1 MEIAALLAE
10 YLRTPVSSRGELV
23 ASNPSLFAPDVV
35 EALDDAYD
43 LLAQVRKQAR
53 DACRSIDDVME
64 NLDLPSLPRLT
75 PTERSE
81 LVFTEEVMIAQ
92 FVDELLLLLSQ
103 RETTFCS
110 LKERLSAS
118 DEVCNFAKP
127 WHQQRSVVLEI
138 LSFLPV
144 ECTFNVAENVCRL
157 WQTWL
162 CVPADSRAF
171 WTGCVQREFPENM
184 QTLIQLQEVDLY
196 ESDWRTIAMICCTDE
211 EKDDLMVEGEVTAL

>member
-10 YLRTPVSSRGELV
+10 YLRAPVSSRGELV
-23 ASNPSLFAPDVV
+23 ASNPCLFAPDVV

-43 LLAQVRKQAR
+43 MMTQVQKQTR
-53 DACRSIDDVME
+53 DACRTIDDVMG

-81 LVFTEEVMIAQ
+81 LVATEEVMIAQ

-103 RETTFCS
+103 RETTLCS
-110 LKERLSAS
+110 LKGTLSAS
-118 DEVCNFAKP
+118 DEACNFARP

-157 WQTWL
+157 WRTWL

-171 WTGCVQREFPENM
+171 WAGCVQREFPESM

-196 ESDWRTIAMICCTDE
+196 ESDWRTIAMMCSTDE
-211 EKDDLMVEGEVTAL
+211 EKDDLMAEEEVTAS